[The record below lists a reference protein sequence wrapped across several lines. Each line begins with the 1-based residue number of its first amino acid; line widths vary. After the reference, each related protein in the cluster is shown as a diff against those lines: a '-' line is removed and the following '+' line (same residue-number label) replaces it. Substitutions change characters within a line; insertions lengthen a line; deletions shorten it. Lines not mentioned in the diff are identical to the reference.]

1 MKLLNPGDL
10 RHRLEL
16 QEQQAIVSP
25 EGEHLGTQWVTVA
38 KVWGNV
44 QALSAKE
51 LVEAQAMQSEVV
63 ARITIRARHILPT
76 WRILHRGT
84 VYNIAGI
91 VPDPNSGIEW
101 MTLPVSAGMNDGT

>member
-25 EGEHLGTQWVTVA
+25 DGEHLGTQWVTVA
-38 KVWGNV
+38 KVWGKV
-44 QALSAKE
+44 QALSSKE
-51 LVEAQAMQSEVV
+51 LVEAQAKHSEVV

-76 WRILHRGT
+76 WRIVHRGT

-91 VPDPNSGIEW
+91 EPDQNSGIEW
-101 MTLPVSAGMNDGT
+101 MTLRVSAGMNDGT